1 MVLRQRIYDID
12 DLWQLVHQ
20 ADNDAIRYELIDG
33 ELIEM
38 SPPGGRHG
46 QLQVRLGR
54 FLDIFVEIQSLGIV
68 TAETG
73 YHPPNNRQTLLS
85 PDVAFV
91 SHARAPQPFPEKYI
105 PLMPDLAIEIVSPS
119 NTRKEINRKTQIY
132 LTNGS
137 QLVWIVMPRR
147 NSVEVCRLTD
157 SGGMTREIVAAN
169 ETLSGEHILPGFEL
183 ELNRL
188 FST

>member
-1 MVLRQRIYDID
+1 MVLRQRTYDID

-46 QLQVRLGR
+46 QLQVRMGR

-68 TAETG
+68 TSETG
-73 YHPPNNRQTLLS
+73 YHPTNNRQILLS

-91 SHARAPQPFPEKYI
+91 SRERAPQPFPEKYI
-105 PLMPDLAIEIVSPS
+105 PLMPDLAVEIVSPS
-119 NTRKEINRKTQIY
+119 NTYSQARRKAKIY
-132 LTNGS
+132 LQNGA

-157 SGGMTREIVAAN
+157 SGGMTRETVGS
-169 ETLSGEHILPGFEL
+169 EGLLSGERVLPGFEL
-183 ELNRL
+183 KLNRL

>member
-46 QLQVRLGR
+46 QLQVRLGH
-54 FLDIFVEIQSLGIV
+54 FLYTFAEANELGIV
-68 TAETG
+68 TVESG
-73 YHPPNNRQTLLS
+73 YHPPDNRLTLLS

-105 PLMPDLAIEIVSPS
+105 PLMPDLAIEVVSPS
-119 NTRKEINRKTQIY
+119 NSRKEVNRKTQIY
-132 LTNGS
+132 LSNGS
-137 QLVWIVMPRR
+137 QLVWIVQPRR
-147 NSVEVCRLTD
+147 ECVEVCRRNEKH
-157 SGGMTREIVAAN
+157 GMTRKIVAAN
-169 ETLSGEHILPGFEL
+169 ETLSGEHVLPGFEL